1 MSLKSIYNRIVLHR
15 WEIGVVGN
23 SIEGL
28 IRGDA
33 LFVKKIQFPVKS
45 RWFADPF
52 ILDYNDEEI
61 ILLVED
67 YSDSDKKGKISKL
80 VIDRKSLK
88 LKDVKIILELD
99 THLSFPAI
107 IRYEGRVF
115 IYPENSDAGG
125 LWLYEYDIDKDECKK
140 VSQLSDEPLTDAVL
154 TERFGRK
161 QIFSTKE
168 PNPNESFLGI
178 YDWDETCG
186 NYILKQEMCFQ
197 EKIARNAGD
206 FFEFEGNLY
215 RPAQECNQM
224 YGHAISI
231 QKIEEKD
238 GAFQMKEVRRI
249 LPPKG
254 AFGIHTFNTYK
265 GLIVVDLKVFRHP
278 WIAEPLF
285 KLRNLFKNAR

>member
-15 WEIGVVGN
+15 WEIGLVGD

-33 LFVKKIQFPVKS
+33 LFVKKIQFPFNS

-80 VIDRKSLK
+80 VIDRKSMK

-107 IRYEGRVF
+107 IRKDGRVF
-115 IYPENSDAGG
+115 IYPENSEAKT
-125 LWLYEYDIDKDECKK
+125 LNLYEYDLKTDQCVI
-140 VSQLSDEPLTDAVL
+140 VRQLSNKSMADAIITDY
-154 TERFGRK
+154 FGEK
-161 QIFSTKE
+161 LLFSTMNNGNVLDVYKYDEIKATFVCHSNVRFKE
-168 PNPNESFLGI
+168 N
-178 YDWDETCG
+178 
-186 NYILKQEMCFQ
+186 
-197 EKIARNAGD
+197 IARNGGD
-206 FFEFEGNLY
+206 YFEVNGNLY
-215 RPAQECNQM
+215 RAAQECNYT
-224 YGHAISI
+224 YGHAISL

-238 GAFQMKEVRRI
+238 GVFQMKEVRRI

-265 GLIVVDLKVFRHP
+265 GLTVVDLKVFRHP
-278 WIAEPLF
+278 WIAVPLF